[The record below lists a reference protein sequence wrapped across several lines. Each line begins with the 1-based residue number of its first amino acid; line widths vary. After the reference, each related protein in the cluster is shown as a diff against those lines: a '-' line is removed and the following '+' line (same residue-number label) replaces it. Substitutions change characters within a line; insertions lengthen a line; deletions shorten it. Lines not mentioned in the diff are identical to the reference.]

1 MITVMESTFETWDQP
16 VYVVFANV
24 EFLTLLVEEF
34 KAVYYCSVILLAMKL
49 YVKLKVLP
57 NPVLV
62 TTI

>member
-1 MITVMESTFETWDQP
+1 M
-16 VYVVFANV
+16 YVVFANV